1 MDWPRFA
8 VTLQQQSENPMNKS
22 HVKETML
29 ALTEAD
35 MAQAEHKYQVFL
47 ASARLDRTETIEID
61 EQAQA
66 ETAADLAEAFDD
78 RAHDYA
84 AKLALLAKIDFG
96 PKDEVS
102 PGAIVRVG
110 QRFLVIGVSTAA
122 FECEG
127 QAFIG
132 ISTAAPIYAALE
144 GKTAGETCTFNGR
157 ELNVSEVH

>member
-1 MDWPRFA
+1 
-8 VTLQQQSENPMNKS
+8 MNKS

-35 MAQAEHKYQVFL
+35 MAQAEQKYRVFL
-47 ASARLDRTETIEID
+47 ASARLDRSETIESD

-84 AKLALLAKIDFG
+84 AKLAVLNRIDFD
-96 PKDEVS
+96 PKDEVT
-102 PGAIVRVG
+102 PGAVVQVG
-110 QRFLVIGVSTAA
+110 DRFLVIGVSTAA
-122 FECEG
+122 FECQG

-144 GKTAGETCTFNGR
+144 GKSSGDTCTFNGR
-157 ELNVSEVH
+157 ELIVSEVH

>member
-1 MDWPRFA
+1 
-8 VTLQQQSENPMNKS
+8 MNKS

-35 MAQAEHKYQVFL
+35 MSQTEQKYQVFL
-47 ASARLDRTETIEID
+47 ASARLDRTETIESD

-84 AKLALLAKIDFG
+84 DKLAALNKIDFG
-96 PKDEVS
+96 PKKEVG
-102 PGAIVRVG
+102 PGAIVKVG
-110 QRFLVIGVSTAA
+110 DRYLVIGVSTAA

-127 QAFIG
+127 QSFIG
-132 ISTAAPIYAALE
+132 ISTAAPIYAAIE
-144 GKTAGETCTFNGR
+144 GKTASETCTFNGR
-157 ELNVSEVH
+157 ELTVSEVH

>member
-1 MDWPRFA
+1 
-8 VTLQQQSENPMNKS
+8 MNKS

-35 MAQAEHKYQVFL
+35 MAQAEQKYQVFL
-47 ASARLDRTETIEID
+47 ASARLDRSETIESD

-84 AKLALLAKIDFG
+84 AKLAVLNRIDFG

-102 PGAIVRVG
+102 PGSVVQVG
-110 QRFLVIGVSTAA
+110 DRFLVIGVSTAA
-122 FECEG
+122 FVCEG

-144 GKTAGETCTFNGR
+144 GKSAGDTCTFNGR
-157 ELNVSEVH
+157 ELIVSEVH

>member
-1 MDWPRFA
+1 
-8 VTLQQQSENPMNKS
+8 MNKL

-35 MAQAEHKYQVFL
+35 MAQAEQKYRVFL
-47 ASARLDRTETIEID
+47 ASARLDRTETIERD

-84 AKLALLAKIDFG
+84 DKLAALVKIDFG
-96 PKDEVS
+96 PKAEVS
-102 PGAIVRVG
+102 PGAIVKLGDRN
-110 QRFLVIGVSTAA
+110 LVIGVSTAA

-132 ISTAAPIYAALE
+132 ISTAAPIYKAVE
-144 GKTAGETCTFNGR
+144 GKIAGETCTFIGR
-157 ELNVSEVH
+157 ELTVSEVH

>member
-1 MDWPRFA
+1 
-8 VTLQQQSENPMNKS
+8 MNKV
-22 HVKETML
+22 HVKEAML

-35 MAQAEHKYQVFL
+35 MAQAEQKYQVFL
-47 ASARLDRTETIEID
+47 SAARLDRTETIESD

-66 ETAADLAEAFDD
+66 ETAADLAKAFDD

-102 PGAIVRVG
+102 PGAVVRVG

-127 QAFIG
+127 QTFIG
-132 ISTAAPIYAALE
+132 ISPAAPIYGPLE
-144 GKTAGETCTFNGR
+144 GKTAGDTCAFNAR
-157 ELNVSEVH
+157 DLIVSGVH

>member
-1 MDWPRFA
+1 
-8 VTLQQQSENPMNKS
+8 MNKS

-35 MAQAEHKYQVFL
+35 MAQAEQKYRVFL
-47 ASARLDRTETIEID
+47 ASARLDHSETIESD
-61 EQAQA
+61 EQAQT

-84 AKLALLAKIDFG
+84 AKLAVLNRIDFG
-96 PKDEVS
+96 PKDEVTL
-102 PGAIVRVG
+102 GAVVQVG
-110 QRFLVIGVSTAA
+110 DRFLVIGVSTAA
-122 FECEG
+122 FECQG

-144 GKTAGETCTFNGR
+144 GKSAGDTCTFNGR
-157 ELNVSEVH
+157 ELIVSEVH